1 MCLAG
6 EYGANC
12 SKCGLGS
19 FRAGDDSDASKC
31 NACPSGFHQ
40 NALGQAS
47 CLPCVPGRFNRVER
61 QENCTKCAINTY
73 APKTEMIACI
83 DCDIGRTSE
92 LGSVECSVCG
102 TGKIRVEFNT
112 SKPSTYRCETCQAGT
127 YAQAGDVACS
137 NCSSGYYVTQ
147 MGSGQC
153 VPCVA
158 GKFSG
163 TSGAVTPDVCRSCM
177 AGKYS
182 GAAVGETKTCWIV
195 FRFFI
200 ILVEEFP
207 FSDLVF

>member
-19 FRAGDDSDASKC
+19 FRTGDDSDASKC

-83 DCDIGRTSE
+83 DCEIGKQVTTP
-92 LGSVECSVCG
+92 G
-102 TGKIRVEFNT
+102 
-112 SKPSTYRCETCQAGT
+112 A
-127 YAQAGDVACS
+127 AACHS
-137 NCSSGYYVTQ
+137 CA
-147 MGSGQC
+147 
-153 VPCVA
+153 A
-158 GKFSG
+158 GKFGDDCSLCEIG
-163 TSGAVTPDVCRSCM
+163 KFRGGDNINASVCYKCPTGYHQKSKGQAACFPCVPGMCTRIIYRKQTVQVVVSYSYSFRSCS
-177 AGKYS
+177 YS
-182 GAAVGETKTCWIV
+182 
-195 FRFFI
+195 FRSRYVPESYTGSRLYRLHPRKI
-200 ILVEEFP
+200 R
-207 FSDLVF
+207 